1 MTARLVTV
9 ALTACAIL
17 ALACGAPLTSS
28 PLPTAIPTA
37 TTPTPRVP
45 ALSATAPSSN
55 LNDDISGDVVVFA
68 ASSLT
73 DAFNDLAG
81 EFKNAHP
88 NARAVFSFGGSS
100 QLAIQLING
109 AHADVFASA
118 DQDQMDVVER
128 GHVLAGAQQVF
139 VRNRLM
145 VIAPHDNPA
154 AIASLQDLAKPGIKI
169 VGAQASVP
177 IGYYT
182 SELLKSAS
190 ANPNFGA
197 DFQRRVERNFV
208 SREDTVRQIVAK
220 IQLGEADAAVVYVTD
235 VTPQIADQ
243 FVRVALPEDLQVT
256 ATYPIAVSNGRNR
269 AGGEAFVAF
278 VESPTAQSIL
288 ARWGFL
294 PPTEGA

>member
-1 MTARLVTV
+1 MSTV
-9 ALTACAIL
+9 AVAALL
-17 ALACGAPLTSS
+17 ALSVACGAPASQGAAQGGVATQGSS
-28 PLPTAIPTA
+28 ATLAPTED
-37 TTPTPRVP
+37 TTPTG
-45 ALSATAPSSN
+45 
-55 LNDDISGDVVVFA
+55 DDVSGDVVVFA

-73 DAFNDLAG
+73 DAFKELAS
-81 EFKNAHP
+81 EFQKAYPH
-88 NARAVFSFGGSS
+88 ARAVFSFGGSS
-100 QLAIQLING
+100 QLAIQLVNG

-128 GHVLAGAQQVF
+128 GHALAGAQQVF

-154 AIASLQDLAKPGIKI
+154 DVSSLQDLARPGLKI
-169 VGAQASVP
+169 VGAQSSVP

-182 SELLKSAS
+182 SQLLKSAS
-190 ANPNFGA
+190 ASAAYGA
-197 DFQRRVERNFV
+197 DFQQRVERNVV

-220 IQLGEADAAVVYVTD
+220 VQLGEGDAAVVYVTD
-235 VTPQIADQ
+235 VSPQLADQ
-243 FVRVALPEDLQVT
+243 FVRIALPEDLQVT
-256 ATYPIAVSNGRNR
+256 ATYPLAVGNGRNR

-278 VESPTAQSIL
+278 VESPPAQSIL